1 MNPLDIVTNLKK
13 LFGTATSPG
22 QAFDAIVAMR
32 NAGVTWDDA
41 YKAVVSHGKAER
53 VRQRLDE
60 SDESEAWEC
69 PGCHGSRTTRDYCIN
84 PRCPEFKPNPQTAK
98 IDAEYRSHH
107 KEATTGSQSDPK
119 FKNPKLG
126 FGPYAGK
133 ALLEVI
139 EINPGYVKQLSET
152 GAAVFWREQARL
164 AIIAAAALAPAS
176 RDTDATG
183 YFNR

>member
-1 MNPLDIVTNLKK
+1 MNAADIVANLKK

-53 VRQRLDE
+53 VLQRLDE

-69 PGCHGSRTTRDYCIN
+69 PGCGVSRTTRDYCIN
-84 PRCPEFKPNPQTAK
+84 PHCPEHKPNPQTTR
-98 IDAEYRSHH
+98 IEAERP
-107 KEATTGSQSDPK
+107 APK
-119 FKNPKLG
+119 FKNPKPT
-126 FGPYAGK
+126 FGKYQDK
-133 ALLEVI
+133 TLLEI
-139 EINPGYVKQLSET
+139 AKINPGYLKWMSTEHGT
-152 GAAVFWREQARL
+152 EFWREQAKL
-164 AIIAAAALAPAS
+164 AMFAVSAMAPAG

-183 YFNR
+183 YFES